1 MMTAIPVTPA
11 PQLKAPETAGSTLT
25 DSAGQNRPQLVVNK
39 PLSDSFKPQKPNPTG
54 AKPKA
59 SSQLG
64 DEKQWFINGA
74 LLTGAT
80 GFVISS
86 VWLWVVIGTK
96 RFTKWEGL
104 HANIPM
110 ATIGGLVTGSALGGF
125 SCRFINSIKN
135 RLNGTVTEKPEAI
148 VDLPV
153 DAKP

>member
-1 MMTAIPVTPA
+1 MMTAIPVTSA
-11 PQLKAPETAGSTLT
+11 PQLKAPETVGSNTNLAIKKPAET
-25 DSAGQNRPQLVVNK
+25 TATKPVN
-39 PLSDSFKPQKPNPTG
+39 DTFNPKKNQTNL
-54 AKPKA
+54 AKPKP

-64 DEKQWFINGA
+64 DEKQWLINGA
-74 LLTGAT
+74 ILTGVT

-86 VWLWVVIGTK
+86 VWLWVTIGTK

-110 ATIGGLVTGSALGGF
+110 ATVGGLIAGSALGGL

-135 RLNGTVTEKPEAI
+135 RLNSTVTEKPEAI

-153 DAKP
+153 DVKA

>member
-1 MMTAIPVTPA
+1 MMTAIPVTSA
-11 PQLKAPETAGSTLT
+11 PQLKTPETAGSTIT
-25 DSAGQNRPQLVVNK
+25 DSALQNRPQQVVNK
-39 PLSDSFKPQKPNPTG
+39 PLSDSFIAQKPEDTG
-54 AKPKA
+54 AKPKP

-64 DEKQWFINGA
+64 DEKQWLINGA
-74 LLTGAT
+74 ILTGAT

-86 VWLWVVIGTK
+86 VWLWVTIGTK

-110 ATIGGLVTGSALGGF
+110 ATIGGLVAGSALGVL

-135 RLNGTVTEKPEAI
+135 RLNGTVEEKPEAI
-148 VDLPV
+148 VTLPV